1 MGNAIISR
9 RGGGDY
15 ATIKFENYG
24 SLEHT
29 NPSVL
34 SEGRSSLAGAS
45 ADSYAFFCRNG
56 SQ

>member
-9 RGGGDY
+9 RGRGDY

-29 NPSVL
+29 TPSGL

-45 ADSYAFFCRNG
+45 TE
-56 SQ
+56 